1 MIATQSTTSVH
12 WRALIRS
19 DHAKLPNKTNGSWQR
34 FSRIWAFLASATAHG
49 VIVALLVNNAA
60 EPLPMGRPMV
70 VELVFEKAGKS
81 TIGDAT
87 KNLKPLD
94 TPSMIDDIGEIITGT
109 QPDGIEG
116 PSIPMVVAPVRPTSE
131 ISVDVSAPSKLVA
144 AVPEPK
150 SADVLIPAPRTL
162 EQSMDRRKRDR
173 VLHWTANIPVPRPR
187 PKPPLQSKIQQ
198 APLSSKNDGPAQ
210 QTILEEG
217 GRTVVKRGDEGKIR
231 GVQAGLPAEV
241 QTKGAS
247 APRGGGIASIAR
259 GGLETKTKIGPEG
272 IGEAAQLPGNPPPRY
287 PARAV
292 RRGWQGRVILDVEVL
307 PSGKAGLVGIAM
319 SSGYGVLDRSARKTV
334 QKWRFKAARRAGI
347 PYRSKVRVPVQFK
360 LEK

>member
-19 DHAKLPNKTNGSWQR
+19 DHAKLPSKTNESWQG
-34 FSRIWAFLASATAHG
+34 FSGIWAFLASATAHG
-49 VIVALLVNNAA
+49 AIVALLVNNTA

-70 VELVFEKAGKS
+70 VELVVEKAGKS

-87 KNLKPLD
+87 KNLKALD

-109 QPDGIEG
+109 HPDGIEG
-116 PSIPMVVAPVRPTSE
+116 PLIPMAVAPVRPSSD
-131 ISVDVSAPSKLVA
+131 ISVDVSAASKLVA

-150 SADVLIPAPRTL
+150 SADVQIPAPRTR

-173 VLHWTANIPVPRPR
+173 VQHWTANIPVPRPR
-187 PKPPLQSKIQQ
+187 RKPPSQSKIQKP
-198 APLSSKNDGPAQ
+198 PLSSKNDGPAQ
-210 QTILEEG
+210 QTIQEEV
-217 GRTVVKRGDEGKIR
+217 GRTAVKQSDEAKVR
-231 GVQAGLPAEV
+231 GVQVRLPAKV
-241 QTKGAS
+241 QTKAAS
-247 APRGGGIASIAR
+247 ALGGGGIASIAR
-259 GGLETKTKIGPEG
+259 SGLETKTKIGTGG
-272 IGEAAQLPGNPPPRY
+272 IGKAAQLPGNPPPRY

>member
-1 MIATQSTTSVH
+1 MIATQSTTAVH

-19 DHAKLPNKTNGSWQR
+19 DHAKFPNKTNESWQL
-34 FSRIWAFLASATAHG
+34 FSRIWAFLASAMAHG
-49 VIVALLVNNAA
+49 IIVALLVNNAA

-70 VELVFEKAGKS
+70 VELVVEKAGKS

-87 KNLKPLD
+87 KKLKPLD
-94 TPSMIDDIGEIITGT
+94 TLSMIDDIDEIITGT
-109 QPDGIEG
+109 QPDEIEG

-131 ISVDVSAPSKLVA
+131 ISVDVSAASKLVA

-173 VLHWTANIPVPRPR
+173 VQHWTANIPVPRPR
-187 PKPPLQSKIQQ
+187 PKPPSQSKIQQ

-210 QTILEEG
+210 QTILEDV
-217 GRTVVKRGDEGKIR
+217 GRTLVKQGNEDKIR

-247 APRGGGIASIAR
+247 APEGDGIASIAR
-259 GGLETKTKIGPEG
+259 GGLETTTKIGPEG

-360 LEK
+360 LKK